1 MKRESVNGALAKRTP
16 NPQTLHGDHCRDEW
30 ATALHSWRK
39 RNNTTKRPAPIW
51 TTKPTGGYR
60 GGEAPQ

>member
-1 MKRESVNGALAKRTP
+1 VKRESVNRDLAPRP
-16 NPQTLHGDHCRDEW
+16 SNHHLNRDHCRNGW
-30 ATALHSWRK
+30 VAALHSWRK
-39 RNNTTKRPAPIW
+39 RNKPTKRPAPTW